1 MLESKRYRVEDV
13 FRRTIENA
21 RLVQQRE
28 EERRRERER
37 LERAEREA
45 PAIVPVV
52 QHLNRQVLPWALP
65 LQQPA
70 RHKGASG
77 GRGRGASHF
86 FAEQAVEEMVENP
99 SLRFACIREFQQS
112 LKFSAKALVE
122 SKIRT
127 LGVEHLFDV
136 LTTEIRRR
144 DHDGIMIFQ
153 GMQDHT
159 ATSIKS
165 LEGFARAWVEEAQ
178 SITKKSLDMLIPTIR
193 APGSEIW
200 YSWNPDQPT
209 DAVDVLFAT
218 LQAQL
223 EKGEITREEFVRVHA
238 TYLDNPLAPD
248 VLRKE
253 AERMR
258 KSDPDAYEHIWM
270 GGYDLGG
277 HGRVYSKFKNKQY
290 PEGNVDET
298 IEDDETSELL
308 VGMDFN
314 VNPMSAVVGIR
325 AVDELLILAALE
337 IPVSNTEEMADELK
351 ILYPDRHI
359 VVVPDPA
366 GRQRRSSAPI
376 GQTDLTILERA
387 GFEVR
392 APSGPPPVVDR
403 INNVNQMLLADGIR
417 RLRIHPDAKALIAAL
432 ASLTYKEGTSQP
444 NKKSGFDHITDAL
457 GYLCWQEF
465 NITTDVPQWGS
476 SKTGLY

>member
-1 MLESKRYRVEDV
+1 MSLLSLGDYKRALELEH
-13 FRRTIENA
+13 EA
-21 RLVQQRE
+21 RQ
-28 EERRRERER
+28 RRRDAERARER
-37 LERAEREA
+37 QRLEAAEHAR
-45 PAIVPVV
+45 PVV
-52 QHLNRQVLPWALP
+52 APIVTVTGRHVLPWAVP
-65 LQQPA
+65 LQAPA

-86 FAEQAVEEMVENP
+86 FAEQAVEEMVNNP

-136 LTTEIRRR
+136 LTSEIRRK

-165 LEGFARAWVEEAQ
+165 LEGFGRAWVEEAQ

-209 DAVDVLFAT
+209 DAVDVLFTT
-218 LQAQL
+218 LQTQL
-223 EKGEITREEFVRVHA
+223 EKGEITHDEFVRVHA

-248 VLRKE
+248 VLLKE
-253 AERMR
+253 AARMQ

-290 PEGNVDET
+290 PEGNLDET
-298 IEDDETSELL
+298 IEDDGGELL

-325 AVDELLILAALE
+325 AVDELLVLAALE
-337 IPVSNTEEMADELK
+337 IPVSNTEEMAAELK
-351 ILYPDRHI
+351 MRYPERHI
-359 VVVPDPA
+359 IVVPDPA

-376 GQTDLTILERA
+376 GQTDITILERA

-403 INNVNQMLLADGIR
+403 INNVNQMLLEDGKR
-417 RLRIHPDAKALIAAL
+417 RLRIHPDAKALITAL

-444 NKKSGFDHITDAL
+444 NKNSGFDHLCDAL

-465 NITTDVPQWGS
+465 NVVVEVAQWGS
-476 SKTGLY
+476 SRSGLYGPD